1 MAEINQTS
9 GKHSPNRVRSKKHS
23 TRIDMTPMV
32 DLAFLLL
39 TFFILTTSLQKA
51 KVLELTMP
59 EEPANPVTQ
68 PPINEKHV
76 LTLILDADNKIYW
89 RHGISTPKLEV
100 VKASHEEVGK
110 LLTRMN
116 REIDKMLVLVK
127 ATGRSKYQN
136 LVDVMDGIEIAKV
149 ERYCI
154 VDITKEDEALLKENQ

>member
-1 MAEINQTS
+1 MAEIKQAS
-9 GKHSPNRVRSKKHS
+9 GKHTPNRVRSKKHS

-51 KVLELTMP
+51 KVIELTMP
-59 EEPANPVTQ
+59 EEPTNPIQQ

-76 LTLILDADNKIYW
+76 LTLILDAENKIYW

-100 VKASHEEVGK
+100 VHASHDEVGK
-110 LLTRMN
+110 LLATMN
-116 REIDKMLVLVK
+116 KQIDQMLVLVK
-127 ATGRSKYQN
+127 ATERSKYQN
-136 LVDVMDGIEIAKV
+136 LVDVMDGIKLAKV

-154 VDITKEDEALLKENQ
+154 VDVTKADEALLTANR